1 MILLAVG
8 IFVIMQKQ
16 YTISE
21 QSANQKAVEQ
31 YIQSCFEPTA
41 YDAVYLAGLQ
51 GGYLQPEDSI
61 DNPAREQYY
70 YYYYKDIS
78 PNLTTMYKNMQRYS
92 MNHTLECIRGLAVLY
107 NLSVDEDSASL
118 DVSSS
123 ETDTLFT
130 LHLPVIITE
139 QNHVS
144 TLNTFTTTVPA
155 SLEKQYAIARQITD
169 TITASDPLVCMTC
182 LQEIA
187 ESQNVFLSIT
197 EYQELSEDYILTDPS
212 MILYDAP
219 VVFIFKIHSA
229 EDYDISAYF
238 EKESQL
244 TLGPLT
250 YNATIGEEFSLNV
263 NTEEFLQHVVPQ
275 FIAKPEYNLTFADFT
290 PLFDINPILGTIT
303 FTPAEEQKGNYSIL
317 LKIEDNQGNV
327 EYTTLKLVIK

>member
-1 MILLAVG
+1 
-8 IFVIMQKQ
+8 
-16 YTISE
+16 
-21 QSANQKAVEQ
+21 
-31 YIQSCFEPTA
+31 
-41 YDAVYLAGLQ
+41 
-51 GGYLQPEDSI
+51 
-61 DNPAREQYY
+61 
-70 YYYYKDIS
+70 
-78 PNLTTMYKNMQRYS
+78 

-244 TLGPLT
+244 TLVPLT

-275 FIAKPEYNLTFADFT
+275 FIAEPEYKLRF
-290 PLFDINPILGTIT
+290 PL
-303 FTPAEEQKGNYSIL
+303 
-317 LKIEDNQGNV
+317 V
-327 EYTTLKLVIK
+327 

>member
-1 MILLAVG
+1 
-8 IFVIMQKQ
+8 
-16 YTISE
+16 
-21 QSANQKAVEQ
+21 
-31 YIQSCFEPTA
+31 
-41 YDAVYLAGLQ
+41 
-51 GGYLQPEDSI
+51 
-61 DNPAREQYY
+61 
-70 YYYYKDIS
+70 
-78 PNLTTMYKNMQRYS
+78 
-92 MNHTLECIRGLAVLY
+92 
-107 NLSVDEDSASL
+107 
-118 DVSSS
+118 
-123 ETDTLFT
+123 
-130 LHLPVIITE
+130 
-139 QNHVS
+139 
-144 TLNTFTTTVPA
+144 
-155 SLEKQYAIARQITD
+155 
-169 TITASDPLVCMTC
+169 
-182 LQEIA
+182 
-187 ESQNVFLSIT
+187 LSIT